1 MSLYR
6 GFSTV
11 NQLSQKKFRL
21 TDTELIKQDLLNAL
35 NTPLGSRLMLPREGC
50 IVWELLYEPFT
61 REIRDQL
68 TENIYDIVSRDPRIN
83 IQSLSFVPDE
93 DQNTITMEINLLYTN
108 TNQLEQL
115 IVQFDAQSLAQII

>member
-6 GFSTV
+6 GFSTI
-11 NQLSQKKFRL
+11 NPLSQKKFRL
-21 TDTELIKQDLLNAL
+21 TDTELIKQDLLNSL
-35 NTPLGSRLMLPREGC
+35 NTPRGARLMLPREGC

-68 TENIYDIVSRDPRIN
+68 TENIYDIVSRDPRIS
-83 IQSLSFVPDE
+83 IQSLNFISDE

-115 IVQFDAQSLAQII
+115 TVLFDSQSFAQII

>member
-61 REIRDQL
+61 PEVQEQISNNL
-68 TENIYDIVSRDPRIN
+68 YDIVSRDPRIT
-83 IQSLSFVPDE
+83 IQSLNLIPDE
-93 DQNTITMEINLLYTN
+93 DQNSITMEINLLYTN

-115 IVQFDAQSLAQII
+115 IVQFDEQFSAQII